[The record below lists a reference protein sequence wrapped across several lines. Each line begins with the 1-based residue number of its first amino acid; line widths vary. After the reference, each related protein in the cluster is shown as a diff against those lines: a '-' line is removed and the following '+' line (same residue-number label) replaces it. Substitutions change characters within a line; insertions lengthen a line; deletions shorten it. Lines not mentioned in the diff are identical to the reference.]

1 MAANEGASAVGQ
13 SSLRETNLATVL
25 AAVCRAGEPPS
36 RADLAVQLAMTRAT
50 AARLVDELV
59 EGGLLDEIDPVVSR
73 RGRPARLL
81 LPGRNVAA
89 LGLVA
94 DTDRVAARV
103 VSLRGTVLSG
113 ADHSVDLVGLGVDA
127 GLDLVRVAA
136 AEAFEGAGDARVVGA
151 ALAVPGVV
159 ADGRT
164 LVRAPNLSWS
174 DLDLV
179 KAVGSLGTV
188 GQLLEV
194 GNEADLAAMTVVE
207 EAPGRLG
214 AWPDF
219 LFVSGTRGVGGAIV
233 SRGRVVL
240 GEHGGAGEI
249 GHVCVDPDGPECP
262 CGSRGCLEQ
271 YAGRDVLARNA
282 GVRAEDVASIGERA
296 AGGDQR
302 CTDALADLV
311 RALSVALASVVNIV
325 GISSVVLG
333 GHLGRLEPALR
344 EELHARLDARVLGAR
359 WAPVRV
365 RAADD
370 SPASPAV
377 GAAHR
382 VLGRVLERP
391 AAWL

>member
-1 MAANEGASAVGQ
+1 MAAHQGGSAVGQ
-13 SSLRETNLATVL
+13 ASLRETNLATVL
-25 AAVCRAGEPPS
+25 AAVCRASGPPS
-36 RADLAVQLAMTRAT
+36 RADLAVRLAMTRAT

-59 EGGLLDEIDPVVSR
+59 ESRLLDEIDPVAPR

-81 LPGRNVAA
+81 LPGRSVAA

-103 VSLRGTVLSG
+103 VSLRGDVLAQ
-113 ADHSVDLVGLGVDA
+113 ADHEVDVVGLGVDA
-127 GLDLVRVAA
+127 GLDLVRTAA
-136 AEAFEGAGDARVVGA
+136 AEALEGAGGTRVVGA

-179 KAVGSLGTV
+179 EAVGPLGPI
-188 GQLLEV
+188 GPLLEA
-194 GNEADLAAMTVVE
+194 GNEADLAAVTVVE
-207 EAPGRLG
+207 ESPGRVG

-219 LFVSGTRGVGGAIV
+219 LYVSGTRGVGGAIV

-249 GHVCVDPDGPECP
+249 GHVCVDPDGPACP

-271 YAGRDVLARNA
+271 YAGRDVLARSA
-282 GVRAEDVASIGERA
+282 GVTPEEVDSIGDRA
-296 AGGDQR
+296 AAGDER
-302 CTDALADLV
+302 CAAALADLV

-344 EELHARLDARVLGAR
+344 EELHRHLDARVLGAR

-365 RAADD
+365 RAAGDA
-370 SPASPAV
+370 PASPAI
-377 GAAHR
+377 GAAYC
-382 VLGRVLERP
+382 VLGRVLEHP
-391 AAWL
+391 VSWL